1 MKCVAGE
8 GIAVAAVVVAAAAA
22 VEEDFDRDEVGVVVA
37 VEVWAS
43 VVVDFAEETDYFVH
57 GSMNVSVVF
66 DHIQHLLDV

>member
-22 VEEDFDRDEVGVVVA
+22 VEEDFDRDEVGIVVA

-43 VVVDFAEETDYFVH
+43 VDVDFAEETDYFVH
-57 GSMNVSVVF
+57 ESMNVSVVF